1 MKVRWT
7 ALICCAVILFV
18 PIVAEAKSIIKIG
31 NDVTL
36 EEGQQAD
43 MILVVGGQVTVY
55 GLVEKNVVAVG
66 GSIILASRAVVY
78 GDVICV
84 GGVIS
89 RGSGADVYGDLME
102 INASSLAA
110 SISSI
115 LQGDMEG
122 WSLMLHVIS
131 LCFFAIILIIALILT
146 LLIPRSLALVAHA
159 IEQHKIKSFVW
170 GWLVTLAIVPFFML
184 LAISIIGIFLMP
196 LAFTALLLA
205 SIVGFIAVGAILGN
219 LVMVSIFRGYK
230 KSLLKETMVGVSLLW
245 LAGWIPYLGMVI
257 KVVAITTGMGGVFLV
272 LSKRRIAH

>member
-159 IEQHKIKSFVW
+159 IEQHQ
-170 GWLVTLAIVPFFML
+170 IVC
-184 LAISIIGIFLMP
+184 
-196 LAFTALLLA
+196 
-205 SIVGFIAVGAILGN
+205 LG
-219 LVMVSIFRGYK
+219 
-230 KSLLKETMVGVSLLW
+230 
-245 LAGWIPYLGMVI
+245 LAGHAGDCSLFHAACDFDHRHLFDAAGFHRF
-257 KVVAITTGMGGVFLV
+257 AFGVD
-272 LSKRRIAH
+272 RRFYRRGSHFGQSGDGLDFSRL